1 MALRFINVV
10 NRLMKSREYALNE
23 WTISEILK
31 KRDKLAEEYKMDISM
46 PYKEM
51 KDHILRLNYQ
61 VLRSN
66 TGNYVMRS
74 WLDSRSNGKRLVKFQ
89 LGAFATYSKV
99 RICQGCNYEVRH
111 QLHSLGCIERPNSIT
126 DMMIEVEKRMVR

>member
-1 MALRFINVV
+1 
-10 NRLMKSREYALNE
+10 
-23 WTISEILK
+23 
-31 KRDKLAEEYKMDISM
+31 MDISM

-89 LGAFATYSKV
+89 LSALATYSKV

-111 QLHSLGCIERPNSIT
+111 QLHSLGCIGRPNAIT
-126 DMMIEVEKRMVR
+126 DIMIEVEKRTVR